1 MSDQP
6 IVAYPSS
13 RRPGVFENMAT
24 FAIIAALLYF
34 GAGII
39 VPLVLAVLLAFAL
52 APVVDWLNRYLKIP
66 DAVSVILAVLMAV
79 VALGGFAY
87 VAGTQVIKLAQDLP
101 GYQQTITD
109 KIALLQEQF
118 GDLSMLEQAS
128 NTISNLGTQFGGA
141 DTETVRPGRP
151 LPVTITNEIGP
162 LGLLTSVLGSIIGPV
177 ATVAIVIVFLVFL
190 LLGRHD
196 LQDRFIRLVSAG
208 KYSLTNMAIS
218 DASSRVGR
226 YLIVQLGINI
236 VYGALFGLGLWII
249 GVPSALLWG
258 LLMMLFRYIPFVGAI
273 IIAVVPFMLAFAVD
287 PGWKMLLLSVGLFA
301 VLDAVTNNLLEPRL
315 YGSSTG
321 VSAIAILLS
330 AMFWATL
337 WGPVGL
343 ILATPMTVCLVVIG
357 RHIPQLQFLE
367 TLLGSE
373 PVLTLPER
381 LYQRM
386 LKGKTEDAIDLLE
399 DFIEENDNDKFIDT
413 VLMPAL
419 RLANSELSTG
429 PEALPQRRQ
438 LVQSFDA
445 LLEDVF
451 EVEFPETAPIL
462 VIGGR
467 NEIDEAAAK
476 LLALKLHDDDV
487 AARALPP
494 GAIRQETIGQL
505 DLEGVTHVVL
515 VFVGTEIRAQARY
528 VTRRIRRLAP
538 EVRII
543 ACVLNAQTVDETA
556 QSLRLDSVYHTLE
569 GATEGIAEALDVPVG
584 KPLNPVASSL
594 INGGRGDDAVNAAL
608 EEIAE
613 QFDMPVATLHM
624 IDDERHMEDGDAARL
639 TELVVESRAPLVVD
653 SREPH
658 PTIGDNAYLQTN
670 GIDLY
675 AGAPL
680 LAEDGTCIGALVLLD
695 YEAHDFSDEDVARL
709 EQAADD
715 LVRRFAKVS
724 VA

>member
-6 IVAYPSS
+6 IVAYPTS
-13 RRPGVFENMAT
+13 RRPGIFENMAT

-52 APVVDWLNRYLKIP
+52 APVVDWFNRYLRLP
-66 DAVSVILAVLMAV
+66 DAVSVVLAVLMAV

-87 VAGTQVIKLAQDLP
+87 VAGTQVMNLAQDLP
-101 GYQQTITD
+101 GYQQTITQ
-109 KIALLQEQF
+109 KISSLQEQF
-118 GDLSMLEQAS
+118 GDLTLLEQVS
-128 NTISNLGTQFGGA
+128 STISNLGAQFGGE
-141 DTETVRPGRP
+141 DVTTPRPGRP
-151 LPVTITNEIGP
+151 MPVTITNEIGP

-226 YLIVQLGINI
+226 YLIMQLVINI
-236 VYGALFGLGLWII
+236 GYGALFGLGLWII

-287 PGWKMLLLSVGLFA
+287 PGWQMLLLAVGLFA
-301 VLDAVTNNLLEPRL
+301 VLDAVTNNLIEPRL

-373 PVLTLPER
+373 PVLTPSER

-386 LKGKTEDAIDLLE
+386 LKGKTEDAIDLSE
-399 DFIEENDNDKFIDT
+399 DFVEENDNDKFIDT
-413 VLMPAL
+413 VMLPAL
-419 RLANSELSTG
+419 RMANSELSTG

-445 LLEDVF
+445 VLEDVF
-451 EVEFPETAPIL
+451 EIEFPETAPIL

-467 NEIDEAAAK
+467 TEIDEAAAK
-476 LLALKLHDDDV
+476 LLALKLLEDDLQ
-487 AARALPP
+487 ARALPP
-494 GAIRQETIGQL
+494 GAIRQDTIGRL

-515 VFVGTEIRAQARY
+515 VFIGTEIRAQSRY
-528 VTRRIRRLAP
+528 VTRRIRRMAPDVRVLACALNP
-538 EVRII
+538 ED
-543 ACVLNAQTVDETA
+543 ADETA
-556 QSLRLDSVYHTLE
+556 QTLRLDAVYHTLE
-569 GATEGIAEALDVPVG
+569 GATEGIAEALDAPLG
-584 KPLNPVASSL
+584 KELNPVVSSL
-594 INGGRGDDAVNAAL
+594 LNGGRNNDEVSAAL
-608 EEIAE
+608 EAMAE

-624 IDDERHMEDGDAARL
+624 VDDERHMEDGDASRL
-639 TELVVESRAPLVVD
+639 TDLVVERRAPLVVD
-653 SREPH
+653 SRKPH
-658 PTIGDNAYLQTN
+658 PDIGDNAYLQTN

-680 LAEDGTCIGALVLLD
+680 LADDGSCIGALVVLD
-695 YEAHDFSDEDVARL
+695 YEAHDFSEDDVVRL
-709 EQAADD
+709 QQAADD
-715 LVRRFAKVS
+715 LVRRFAS
-724 VA
+724 AG